1 MLQCSHDVLLYV
13 LSHRDRG
20 YQQLSVIL
28 ETVEATSNGLA
39 SNFRD
44 CSSLS
49 LNPISCFVFIYFFT
63 GRYVVSWP
71 RYRKWKVPW
80 MHRLDSLLRNDGMTE
95 ASDRFPLH
103 CLQAT
108 QDKSACD
115 SSVCVCVTIDAS
127 TCRNIALYTYFTWT
141 QWTTQCWEKNMTILC
156 LMFFDL
162 WPVTSSKVGSW
173 YFLSKVQNEFWGLI
187 YVYNTVMCSIF

>member
-80 MHRLDSLLRNDGMTE
+80 MHRLDSLLRNDNSE
-95 ASDRFPLH
+95 AGGSQWPFPPALFTGNTRQK
-103 CLQAT
+103 CMWFF
-108 QDKSACD
+108 SM
-115 SSVCVCVTIDAS
+115 CVRPDPSIYYRC
-127 TCRNIALYTYFTWT
+127 
-141 QWTTQCWEKNMTILC
+141 KH
-156 LMFFDL
+156 
-162 WPVTSSKVGSW
+162 
-173 YFLSKVQNEFWGLI
+173 VQKHSL
-187 YVYNTVMCSIF
+187 VHLL

>member
-1 MLQCSHDVLLYV
+1 MMSYCMFCHTGTEDTS
-13 LSHRDRG
+13 S
-20 YQQLSVIL
+20 YQLFWKQLKPPQTAWPLIL
-28 ETVEATSNGLA
+28 EIALHFHWTPL
-39 SNFRD
+39 D
-44 CSSLS
+44 
-49 LNPISCFVFIYFFT
+49 VFFFFFFST
-63 GRYVVSWP
+63 ELYVVSWP

-115 SSVCVCVTIDAS
+115 SSVCVWDQIPPFTIDAS